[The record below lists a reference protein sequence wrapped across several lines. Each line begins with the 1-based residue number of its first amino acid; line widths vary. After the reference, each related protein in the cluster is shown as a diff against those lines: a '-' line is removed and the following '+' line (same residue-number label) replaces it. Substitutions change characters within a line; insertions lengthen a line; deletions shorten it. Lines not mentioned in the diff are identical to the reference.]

1 MSYRR
6 SFSDEEGS
14 MESSAASSHQS
25 SSTEP
30 DGITLADTEAD
41 SYDNRSD
48 STGSLVDF
56 IVDEEVI
63 EEEERRP
70 KRKRMA
76 KNSGNNLLLK
86 ELLSNLV
93 L

>member
-1 MSYRR
+1 MSYRK

-14 MESSAASSHQS
+14 MKSSAASSQS

-41 SYDNRSD
+41 SYENLSD

-56 IVDEEVI
+56 IVDEEEI
-63 EEEERRP
+63 EEEERR
-70 KRKRMA
+70 RKRGRVTR
-76 KNSGNNLLLK
+76 NSGNIIK
-86 ELLSNLV
+86 STV
-93 L
+93 K

>member
-1 MSYRR
+1 MSYRK

-14 MESSAASSHQS
+14 MESSAASSQS

-86 ELLSNLV
+86 VLLSNLV